1 MMKIAVTGANSS
13 VGQNLLEQLKT
24 KANINVVAGVRNEKA
39 FASLPQAKS
48 IKPQIIAYDDLGS
61 LQATMTDA
69 DCVIH
74 LAGILIETKHSNYA
88 SANIAATAAV
98 IALAS
103 LFCINCLFSET
114 MTFLKIYCFMS
125 RPFVINHDIPIIVYK
140 SSIP

>member
-24 KANINVVAGVRNEKA
+24 KADINVVAGVRNEKA

-98 IALAS
+98 VAAAQKCGVKHLVFISVVGAD
-103 LFCINCLFSET
+103 T
-114 MTFLKIYCFMS
+114 
-125 RPFVINHDIPIIVYK
+125 
-140 SSIP
+140 